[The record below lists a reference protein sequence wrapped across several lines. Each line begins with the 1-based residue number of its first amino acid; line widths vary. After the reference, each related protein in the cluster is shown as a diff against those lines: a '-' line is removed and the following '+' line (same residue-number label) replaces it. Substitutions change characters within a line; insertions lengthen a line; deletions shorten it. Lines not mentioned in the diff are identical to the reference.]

1 MAQEWC
7 VAYGV
12 LDDDEAIKVDKI
24 ICTRKGT
31 KPSQLIKKATSSAT
45 SNSSATSSS
54 SSAVSK
60 DKVKKEAP
68 NKKYKYADDIIV
80 DTGKRII
87 LIFFRLFVCLEYLN
101 CISFLYF
108 VLFIIIFL
116 YSTVLFSLAF
126 YLRIDLLY
134 LIPFSTVIRLIFV
147 LP

>member
-45 SNSSATSSS
+45 SSS

-60 DKVKKEAP
+60 DKVKKEP
-68 NKKYKYADDIIV
+68 SNKKYKYADDIIM
-80 DTGKRII
+80 DTGKITI
-87 LIFFRLFVCLEYLN
+87 
-101 CISFLYF
+101 
-108 VLFIIIFL
+108 
-116 YSTVLFSLAF
+116 
-126 YLRIDLLY
+126 
-134 LIPFSTVIRLIFV
+134 
-147 LP
+147 